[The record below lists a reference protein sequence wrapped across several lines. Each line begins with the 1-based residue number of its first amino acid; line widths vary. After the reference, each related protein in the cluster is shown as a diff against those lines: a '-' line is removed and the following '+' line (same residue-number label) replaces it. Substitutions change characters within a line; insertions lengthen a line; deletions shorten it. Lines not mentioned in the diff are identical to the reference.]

1 MSPEI
6 LVNHARFE
14 ERWRNELQECTA
26 AFSQDEAFKKA
37 YSRLVSFQAW
47 RIELFQE
54 VMCEGSLQFSLEGQN
69 DLLVSYLLARGG
81 QWRSALQALRAALEN
96 YTNSF
101 YFMDHPVELKLWEI
115 GNFRTQFSDIIKYM
129 IAHPSNIGISTSQNG
144 IDIIKSEYATL
155 SKAVHG
161 SAVSFRMSSDEG
173 PRFFDATPS
182 NLGMWETRSKL
193 VSRGLNL
200 LMCSLFREH
209 MLASRKRNLRKA
221 ITYSLKSSDKA
232 WIKET
237 FSITLP
243 FGTAAQ

>member
-1 MSPEI
+1 LNPEI
-6 LVNHARFE
+6 LANHARFE
-14 ERWRNELQECTA
+14 AKWINELQECTA
-26 AFSQDEAFKKA
+26 ALAGDEAFKKA

-47 RIELFQE
+47 RSELLQE
-54 VMCEGSLQFSLEGQN
+54 VISDGSLQFSLEGQN

-81 QWRSALQALRAALEN
+81 QWRSALQSLRAALEN

-115 GNFRTQFSDIIKYM
+115 GSFRTQFSDVVKYM
-129 IAHPSNIGISTSQNG
+129 TDHPSNIGIPTAKTG

-161 SAVSFRMSSDEG
+161 SAVSFRMSSNGG
-173 PRFFDATPS
+173 PRFFDEARS

-209 MLASRKRNLRKA
+209 LSASRKRNLRKA
-221 ITYSLKSSDKA
+221 ITYSLKASDKS

-237 FSITLP
+237 LSITLP
-243 FGTAAQ
+243 Y